1 MHRVSAH
8 CKRSARGGE
17 GGGITMATTTAKP
30 ELLVGKR
37 LRRRED
43 PRLITGTA
51 TYVDDMKM
59 PGMLYAT
66 IVRSPHA
73 AAKIRS
79 MDISKAAAHP
89 GVAAVFTG
97 KDTEKV
103 GPVPCGASLP
113 GLRVPHHYILAP
125 ERVYFVGHPV
135 AVVVATDRYVAK
147 DAADL
152 IEIDWDVTHAVA
164 DPEKAIAAGAPAVHP
179 EWPDNKAFDYHQEGG
194 DVDKAFA
201 EADVIVKQRIT
212 SQRLIP
218 TAMET
223 RGVVAEWRAADRQ
236 LNLYSSTQIPH
247 LMRTLVAQMLGLE
260 ENRLRVVTPE
270 VGGGFGCKLNVY
282 AEEALMGFV
291 AMKLNKPIKWIE
303 SRRENFLCTIH
314 GRGHVDYYELAAKKD
329 GTITGIKLLIIQDL
343 GAYHQ
348 LLTPAIPTLSVL
360 MMPGLYKTAN
370 VRADIIGA
378 FTNCVPTD
386 AYRGA
391 GRPEATHGIER
402 MVDILA
408 AELKMD
414 PAEIR
419 LKNFIQKED
428 FPFPTATGLIYDTGD
443 YTLPLKKALGMAGY
457 EELRA
462 EQAEKRKRGELMGIG
477 ISTYGEICAFGPSP
491 ATPAGGWESATVKID
506 PSGKVT
512 VMTGASPHGQGE
524 ETTFAQIAADEL
536 GVDID
541 DILVLHGDTAIV
553 QYGIGTFGSRGTA
566 VGGTAVYFALQDLKA
581 KIKKFGAM
589 LLGSDDVTLSG
600 GVVTCNKTGATKT
613 LPEIAGASY
622 RAMTLP
628 ANTEP
633 GLFAT
638 HFWEPPNFTFPF
650 GAHIVITDI
659 DRETGEIT
667 IRRYIAVDDCG
678 NILNPLIVD
687 GQVHGGVAQGL
698 GQALWEQAVYDDSGQ
713 LVTGEL
719 TDYALPRAHMMPWI
733 ESDHTTTPTPVNPLG
748 VKGVGEA
755 GTIGCSPAM
764 VNSVVDALSP
774 LGVRHIDM
782 PMTAEKIWRLIEG
795 AMSQQPV
802 ARMGETI

>member
-1 MHRVSAH
+1 MP
-8 CKRSARGGE
+8 CDRSRPRHNGD
-17 GGGITMATTTAKP
+17 TMATTTTKT

-37 LRRRED
+37 IRRRED

-51 TYVDDMKM
+51 TYVDDIQM
-59 PGMLYAT
+59 PGMLHAC
-66 IVRSPHA
+66 IVRSPHGA
-73 AAKIRS
+73 ARIKSINIKPALEF
-79 MDISKAAAHP
+79 P

-113 GLRVPHHYILAP
+113 GLRVPHHYILAID
-125 ERVYFVGHPV
+125 RVYFVGHPV
-135 AVVVATDRYVAK
+135 AVVVATDRYIAR
-147 DAADL
+147 DAAEA
-152 IEIDWDVTHAVA
+152 IEVDWEPLPAVS
-164 DPEKAIAAGAPAVHP
+164 DPEKALAPGAPPVHP
-179 EWPDNKAFDYHQEGG
+179 EWPDNTAFNFHQDGG

-201 EADVIVKQRIT
+201 EAEVIVKQRIT

-218 TAMET
+218 AAMET
-223 RGVVAEWRAADRQ
+223 RGVVAQWLAGDRA
-236 LNLYSSTQIPH
+236 LTLHTSTQVPH
-247 LMRTLVAQMLGLE
+247 LVRTLVAQMLGLE

-291 AMKLNKPIKWIE
+291 AMKLNKPVKWIE
-303 SRRENFLCTIH
+303 SRRENYLCTIH
-314 GRGHVDYYELAAKKD
+314 GRGHVDFYEVAAKKD

-428 FPFPTATGLIYDTGD
+428 FPFPTATGLTYDTGD
-443 YTLPLKKALGMAGY
+443 YSLPLKKALGMAGY

-462 EQAEKRKRGELMGIG
+462 EQAEKRKKGELMGIG

-491 ATPAGGWESATVKID
+491 ATAAGGWESATVKID

-541 DILVLHGDTAIV
+541 DILVLHGDTAVV

-600 GVVTCNKTGATKT
+600 GVVTCNKTGAAKT

-638 HFWEPPNFTFPF
+638 HFWEPPN
-650 GAHIVITDI
+650 
-659 DRETGEIT
+659 
-667 IRRYIAVDDCG
+667 
-678 NILNPLIVD
+678 
-687 GQVHGGVAQGL
+687 
-698 GQALWEQAVYDDSGQ
+698 
-713 LVTGEL
+713 
-719 TDYALPRAHMMPWI
+719 
-733 ESDHTTTPTPVNPLG
+733 
-748 VKGVGEA
+748 
-755 GTIGCSPAM
+755 
-764 VNSVVDALSP
+764 
-774 LGVRHIDM
+774 
-782 PMTAEKIWRLIEG
+782 
-795 AMSQQPV
+795 
-802 ARMGETI
+802 